1 MNIKRVKYAKTMIIK
16 IVNAEYVGDYS
27 LKIYFHDGKV
37 NIVDF
42 KSFLSNA
49 KNPMIRKYLNIDFFK
64 NFNIN
69 YGDLEWNDF
78 ELCFP
83 NYDLYKGKI

>member
-1 MNIKRVKYAKTMIIK
+1 MIIK
-16 IVNAEYVGDYS
+16 IVNAEYIGDYS
-27 LKIYFHDGKV
+27 LKILFHDGKI

-42 KSFLSNA
+42 KNFLNNA
-49 KNPMIRKYLNIDFFK
+49 KNPMIRKYLNIDFFL
-64 NFNIN
+64 NFKIN

-83 NYDLYKGKI
+83 NYDLYQGIIQ